1 MSKKPSKKQPD
12 SSPAW
17 LKWAVVGGLVLIV
30 IAFASM
36 LVMNQQA
43 APAKALPAEV
53 SVDEAY
59 NLYKEGVFLLD
70 VRTQEE
76 WVDYHAPGTTLIP
89 LDELPSRLAEVP
101 TDQTVVVIC
110 RSGNRSQQGRDILQ
124 KAGYDQVTS
133 MAGGLKTWQ
142 AKGYPVTS
150 GP

>member
-1 MSKKPSKKQPD
+1 MSKKPSNKQSD

-17 LKWAVVGGLVLIV
+17 LKWAVIGGLALIV
-30 IAFASM
+30 IAAASM
-36 LVMNQQA
+36 LVMNRQA
-43 APAKALPAEV
+43 APTKALPAEI

-124 KAGYDQVTS
+124 KSGYDQVTS

-142 AKGYPVTS
+142 AKGYPVIS

>member
-1 MSKKPSKKQPD
+1 MSRKPLKKQQN

-17 LKWAVVGGLVLIV
+17 LKWAVIGGLTLIV
-30 IAFASM
+30 IAAVSV

-43 APAKALPAEV
+43 ATTDVLPAEI

-59 NLYKEGVFLLD
+59 RLYKEGVFVLD
-70 VRTQEE
+70 VRTREE
-76 WVDYHAPGTTLIP
+76 WDEYHAPGTTLIP
-89 LDELPSRLAEVP
+89 LVELPSRLAEVP
-101 TDQTVVVIC
+101 ADQTVIVVC

-133 MAGGLKTWQ
+133 MAGGLKAWQ

-150 GP
+150 SP